1 MTGQFTEPGRSDAE
15 LARLIA
21 EFGRDDREVPELTWP
36 VAFETQVRRTPDAVA
51 VVCEDER
58 LTYRELNAA
67 ANRVARLLRQRGVRA
82 EDVVGVAL
90 PRTPLLVIALLG
102 VMKAGGAYLPLDLD
116 HPEDRIAYLLEDSGA
131 GHVLSTVDL
140 AGELPAGTEPI
151 LLDDPALGLETYP
164 DTNVDSPHEL
174 ERAAYVIYTSGSTG
188 LPKGVVLS
196 HDGIGSLIATATERL
211 GIGPESRVV
220 QFASAGF
227 DVTVWDL
234 VMSLCVGGR
243 VILVPS
249 HRRVAG
255 PELTGYIAKNGAT
268 HMILPP
274 SLVAALPPECEL
286 PEGAVLVVGTETVP
300 PELIARWSRQLRVVA
315 AYGLTEATVNS
326 TLWRAEPDWTG
337 PVPIGKPD
345 PNTRCYIL
353 DDNLRPVPIGAEGE
367 LYVAGRGL
375 ARGYVG
381 RPGLTAERFV
391 ADLFGAP
398 GDRMYRTGDRA
409 RWRADGNIDFL
420 GRADHQVKIRGHRIE
435 PGEIESV
442 LSAHE
447 SVSRVAVVP
456 REVKPGDRR
465 LVAYVVP
472 ETAEQNE
479 ETELAQVSQWKGL
492 HELLYSV
499 ADDEGFSGWNSTYDG
514 EALPLEDMRS
524 WRAATVDRIRE
535 LQPKRVLEIGV
546 GSGLILSQV
555 APDCEA
561 YWGLDLSEEV
571 VAVLRQRISAD
582 LAEKVELRAQPAHDF
597 SGLPAGF
604 FDTVV
609 INSVAQ
615 YFPSASYLA
624 DVVRQAME
632 LLVPG
637 GSVFLGDIRN
647 LRTLR
652 ALRAAV
658 EVERHGDQASRIAVD
673 AAVAWEGELLLDPDF
688 FPALAAELGGAADVR
703 IKRADYDNE
712 LSRHRYDVVLHQAK
726 LDTPESIVELSWP
739 GVDALR
745 ERLAAERPE
754 ALRVTG
760 VPNARLLPDLT
771 SLRTVDG
778 GEELPAGV
786 DPEVV
791 AALAAESGYDVAL
804 TWTGDALNGEFD
816 AVFTV
821 PGVSPG
827 EVYRPASSEFREL
840 AAYAN
845 TPATFRDAGVLMK
858 ALRSYTEDRLPA
870 YMVPSAFVVLESLPI
885 MTNGKLDRAALPMP
899 DFGAL
904 STGRAPRTPR
914 EHLLCELYADVLGL
928 DSVGIE
934 DDFFILGGDSITSI
948 RLVLGAAR
956 LGLEITP
963 RQVFSHRTVEK
974 LAGIA
979 VAKTGEALPEPEIA
993 RIELSQDEL
1002 AGFAEVEEVLP
1013 VTPLQEG
1020 FFFHARFDPDAG
1032 DVYTIQEIFDLD
1044 GPVDADALRR
1054 ATQDLLDRHGSLRSG
1069 FRQREDGQ
1077 VVQIVAAHAEL
1088 PWRVVDSD
1096 AELAADRTTPFD
1108 LERPPLLRA
1117 TLVRGERTRLA
1128 LTFHHIVAD
1137 GWSVVVMVRELLARY
1152 ATPAEL
1158 PPPSSR
1164 RAYLAALAS
1173 RDHEAAREAWRSE
1186 LSEVDEPT
1194 LLVGPARE
1202 GVRRQPEK
1210 VRLQLSER
1218 TTNRLLGRTR
1228 ERGLTMGTVLHGAW
1242 GLLLGHLT
1250 GRDDLVFGSTVSGR
1264 GAEVEGIE
1272 SAVGLFINTV
1282 PLRFRYTPGET
1293 LAEALTRLQRDQAA
1307 LLDHQHLGLA
1317 ELQRMTGAQGEL
1329 FDTLVVVE
1337 NYPQAGDAG
1346 GTLRVSDVEIVDA
1359 VHYPVALIVAPGQRL
1374 EFSLKY
1380 DAARLNPERAQA
1392 LADRFVR
1399 VLEAVAA
1406 DPDQLVARVS
1416 LLSDVERARIEARN
1430 ATTWEVAEK
1439 TLVQAFADQVAR
1451 TPDAI
1456 AVLADDAELSYA
1468 ELDQR
1473 AESLANRLRAR
1484 GAGPEQVVAVAVP
1497 RSAELMVALL
1507 GVLKSGAAYLPVDP
1521 DYPADR
1527 IAFMLEDS
1535 GARLVVTAGEPVGAG
1550 EQVPVDGPEIA
1561 PVAGAAAGPDHPA
1574 YLIYTS
1580 GSTGRPKGVLVT
1592 HRAIVNRLAWMQ
1604 DEYRLTSEDR
1614 VLQKTPSSFDVS
1626 VWEFFWPL
1634 CEGAA
1639 VVFARPDG
1647 HRDPAYL
1654 ADLVRARGVTT
1665 MHFVPSMLAAFLA
1678 AEEVTADPAW
1688 AASLRRVFAS
1698 GEALPGA
1705 AAFRWDA
1712 LTGVPLHNLYGP
1724 TEAAVDVTYQPFN
1737 GAPDITVPIGR
1748 PVWNTRLYVLDSAL
1762 RPVPDG
1768 VPGELYLAGVQ
1779 LARGYHARPGLTA
1792 SRFVADPFGDPG
1804 SRMYRTGDL
1813 VSRRDNGVLDYLGRT
1828 DRQVKIRGNRIEL
1841 GEIEAALATRPGVAR
1856 AAVVAKDDR
1865 LVAYL
1870 VGKADP
1876 AALPGELA
1884 EVLPAPMIPSA
1895 FVVLDELP
1903 LTPSGKLDTA
1913 ALPAPEQPVA
1923 GKRAPETARERLLTE
1938 VFADVLGLAEVG
1950 ADDDF
1955 FLLGGDSISSISVS
1969 SRARAAGLVLSPS
1982 DVFTRRTPAAL
1993 AEHATVADESAVDSA
2008 VELITLNDLE
2018 MARIRRTS
2026 PGPVAEVWPL
2036 SPLQEGLFFH
2046 SAYDSSGID
2055 VYTVQEAIDFDRRL
2069 DHGRLRGACAALLA
2083 RHASLRAGFT
2093 SEGLPG
2099 PVQFVLAEAE
2109 PPVSEVDLT
2118 GLSEVEEAERLAEL
2132 MADDR
2137 AKRFDL
2143 SAPPLFRVLLVRLGN
2158 GRDRVVLHRHLL
2170 LWDGWSAWLFIE
2182 QLLAL
2187 YDAPDADLPAA
2198 GSYRDYLAWL
2208 ESQDIE
2214 AATDAWRKAMSGLD
2228 EPTLVG
2234 PAERPRDPATPTNLD
2249 ALFTAGETD
2258 RLRAQARLHGVT
2270 MNSVLNAAW
2279 ALVLSGVLGRD
2290 DVVFGA
2296 AVAGRP
2302 TGVPDIESIV
2312 GLFLNTVPVRVTL
2325 DPGERVADLL
2335 RRLQDE
2341 RMALNPYEFMSLG
2354 VVQSESGH
2362 RQLFDSLFVLRNAD
2376 GEERFAELRSR
2387 HGVTALANF
2396 DATHYPLT
2404 LVLTPGE
2411 RMRVTLSYRDDVLEA
2426 ATATALLDRF
2436 TALVREMIGDLS
2448 ARVGTLGAPTPEQRR
2463 ELEATWSGKRAEL
2476 PPDTVADFLE
2486 AQASRTPDAT
2496 ALVFGGEVLSYVE
2509 LDTRIN
2515 RMARLLL
2522 AHGAG
2527 PERVVALGLP
2537 RSIDMVVALF
2547 AVLRTGAAYL
2557 PLELDYPAD
2566 RLALML
2572 DDASPWCVVTT
2583 SGVRAARLATGEA
2596 RDWLLLDELD
2606 LTSFPGHALS
2616 DVERPGFERSRAD
2629 RMEHPAYVIYTSG
2642 STGRPKGVVTPYRG
2656 LTNMQLNHQEAIF
2669 GPAVASAGGRRLRI
2683 AHTVSFGF
2691 DMSWEELL
2699 WLVEGHEV
2707 HICDE
2712 ELRRDAEA
2720 LVSYCDAHRI
2730 DVVNVTPTYAHLLF
2744 EEGLLERGEGRHR
2757 PVLVLLGGEAVS
2769 EQVWS
2774 RLLETEDTYGY
2785 NLYGPTEYTINTL
2798 GGGTNDSRTPTVG
2811 GPIWN
2816 TDAYILDP
2824 WLRPVPDG
2832 VAGEL
2837 YISGAGLARGYLRR
2851 PALTAERFGAD
2862 PFGHPGGRM
2871 YRTGDLV
2878 RRRPDGIIDFLG
2890 RTDDQVKV
2898 RGYRVELGEIESVL
2912 ASYDEVVRAA
2922 VIARP
2927 DPSTPGLKRLI
2938 GYVVPARLTGDA
2950 RAEAEAAQIGEWQ
2963 QVYTD
2968 EYTEIPVAVFEEDF
2982 AGWDSSYD
2990 GQPIPV
2996 EHMREWR
3003 EATVAR
3009 ITELRPRRVL
3019 EIGVGTGL
3027 LLGQLAPLAD
3037 EYWGTDFAAP
3047 VIDKLRAE
3055 LAADPDLAAKVH
3067 LHCRPAHQF
3076 DGLPAGRFD
3085 TIVLN
3090 SVIQYFP
3097 SADYLTRVLT
3107 GALDLLAPGGAL
3119 FVGDV
3124 RNLRLSTHFHTAIRG
3139 GEDAAA
3145 VERGVAMEKE
3155 LLLDP
3160 DYFATIPGVR
3170 AEIRTKR
3177 ARHHNELSRYRY
3189 DVVLRREP
3197 VAAVD
3202 VTEVPLEPWRGAGQ
3216 LRSRLREH
3224 TGAVRVGPI
3233 PDARLE
3239 AGGVEQ
3245 EDVHELGAA
3254 LGYQVHTTWSDGGF
3268 EAVFTSQAGPTEG
3281 LYRPIGAAELAND
3294 PSAARGTGTLV
3305 AKLRAELK
3313 QSLPDYMVPSALV
3326 VLDELPLTDNGKLD
3340 VKALPDADPAVRL
3353 TESRAPET
3361 HAEQVLCALFA
3372 EVLGLPE
3379 VGVEHNFFDLG
3390 GHSLLATRLISRAR
3404 TDLGAEL
3411 AIRDLFEAPTPA
3423 DLALRTGATSERPAL
3438 ERTERAERPSP
3449 VPLSSAQ
3456 QRLWLLDWM
3465 GGGAGYHFPLVV
3477 RLTGALDVDALRAA
3491 LRDVMRRHEV
3501 LRTVFPERDGEPHQL
3516 VLEDPEPEFVVREV
3530 ADVPDLAELV
3540 RRPFDLGTQV
3550 PIRADVLRLGPDDHV
3565 VAILLHH
3572 IATDEWSDRPFLTDL
3587 ATAYRARLG
3596 GAAPDWAPLPVQ
3608 YADYTLWQRA
3618 LLSGP
3623 SGERQAEFWAQALRG
3638 LPEEIPLPADRPRPA
3653 RPTGRGG
3660 KVRVEVPDRIARPLR
3675 ELAAESGAS
3684 MFMVA
3689 HAAVATLLHRLGAGT
3704 DLPLGAPIAG
3714 RTDSALE
3721 DLVGFFVNTLVL
3733 RTDLSGDPGFDQ
3745 VLTRVRE
3752 TAFAAFEHQDLPF
3765 ERVVEVVNP
3774 ERVTGRNPLFQVMVA
3789 YHHRPDGDPDVLGL
3803 PTEWL
3808 DADTGASQFDLGF
3821 VVIDRPDAGELTLQ
3835 LNYSAERFDASTAE
3849 ALADRLVRLLDQV
3862 GREPRRPVG
3871 SLEVLT
3877 PAERDQVLH
3886 EFNATARDVPAA
3898 PLTELFTERVRV
3910 PPDAVA
3916 VVDRARSITYGQLDR
3931 QADRIAH
3938 LLAAHGTGPESVVG
3952 IAVPK
3957 SIEMVATVLA
3967 TLKLGAAYLPLDL
3980 AHPSDRIAYLLTD
3993 SGARLVVATTADHL
4007 PEVAS
4012 VRRLNLDTAELPT
4025 AAPELG
4031 AGPAKLDSACYVI
4044 YTSGSTGQPKGVVVP
4059 HEGIASLA
4067 ATAVDRMGVT
4077 ADSRV
4082 LQFASVGFDVAV
4094 FELTM
4099 ALCVGGRLVIAP
4111 DEVRVAGPAL
4121 TDFLRE
4127 RRLTHMILPPSLVA
4141 ALPPDCELPDGST
4154 ILVGTEV
4161 VPPDVI
4167 ERWAHRLNL
4176 LVAYGLTEATVNST
4190 LWRAE
4195 HGHTGAVPIGVPD
4208 PNTAAYVLDERLR
4221 PVPPGVAGELYIAGR
4236 GLARGY
4242 LGRPGLT
4249 AERFVACPFGPPGSA
4264 MYRTGDRARWRP
4276 DGNLDFL
4283 GRVDDQVKIRGF
4295 RIEPGEVAAA
4305 LTRHP
4310 SVGQAAV
4317 TVDRAGGVARLVGYV
4332 VPTAPADQRDQED
4345 QRDSRD
4351 RRGQHDWRDLRAYL
4365 ADLLPEY
4372 MIPSLLIE
4380 LDGPLPLTPNGKLD
4394 RRALPAP
4401 DFSALTGDDQPV
4413 TAEQKAVAALVAEV
4427 LGLPRVGLHDNFF
4440 TLGGH
4445 SMASMRLIAR
4455 IRAEL
4460 GSQLRIRDV
4469 FDAPTVA
4476 GLADLLDGA
4485 RTTRRPDLRA
4495 EARPER
4501 VPLAPAQRH
4510 RWAEYRAAGP
4520 RPGYDIAMA
4529 MRSPGF
4535 NEAALQ
4541 AALRDVF
4548 ARHEPLSTVFEEVDG
4563 QVWQRLRDPGRVLET
4578 AHGDLEA
4585 LVLEGGDL
4593 TTEPPARFR
4602 LVPLDTGEQ
4611 ALLFTAYYVGVD
4623 EWSVVPLLRDLD
4635 TAYAARLAGRAPEFS
4650 PLPVGY
4656 ADYGR
4661 WAREQDGKHLGYWR
4675 QVLRGLPTEL
4685 ALPAD
4690 RPRPAQ
4696 PTRGGDF
4703 VEFTIEPELHTAID
4717 ALAQQTGTSLFMVLQ
4732 AALATLLTRLG
4743 AGTDLP
4749 IGALVAGREDDRL
4762 ADLVGCFFNTVLLR
4776 TDTGGEPSF
4785 SELLARVR
4793 ETDLSAFEHQD
4804 AAFADVLAEV
4814 PGWRGPQVM
4823 LVHHEAVAAL
4833 ELSGQNAHYES
4844 VRLGTTNA
4852 DLTLSFFEAPGAV
4865 PCYLTYATD
4874 LFDAGTATGLATSL
4888 LEVLTEAAAAPET
4901 PVKENNR

>member
-15 LARLIA
+15 LTRLIA

-36 VAFETQVRRTPDAVA
+36 VAFEAQVRRAPDAIA
-51 VVCEDER
+51 LVCEGER
-58 LTYRELNAA
+58 LTYQELNSA
-67 ANRVARLLRQRGVRA
+67 ANRLARLLQQRGVGA

-90 PRTPLLVIALLG
+90 PRTPLLVVALLG
-102 VMKAGGAYLPLDLD
+102 VMKAGAAYLPLDLD
-116 HPEDRIAYLLEDSGA
+116 HPEDRLAYMLADSGA

-140 AGELPAGTEPI
+140 AGELPSGTERI
-151 LLDDPALGLETYP
+151 LLDDPALGLEALS
-164 DTNVDSPHEL
+164 DTDVDSPHEL
-174 ERAAYVIYTSGSTG
+174 NGAAYVIYTSGSTG

-196 HDGIGSLIATATERL
+196 HDGIGSLIATATDRL

-220 QFASAGF
+220 QFASVGF

-243 VILVPS
+243 VVLVPS
-249 HRRVAG
+249 HRRVPG
-255 PELTGYIAKNGAT
+255 PELTEYIAENGAT

-274 SLVAALPPECEL
+274 SLVAALPSDCEL

-300 PELIARWSRQLRVVA
+300 PELIARWSRRLRVVA

-326 TLWRAEPDWTG
+326 TLWLAEPDWTG
-337 PVPIGKPD
+337 PVPIGRPD

-353 DDNLRPVPIGAEGE
+353 DDHLRPVPVGAEGE

-375 ARGYVG
+375 ARGYAG

-391 ADLFGAP
+391 ADLFGDP

-442 LSAHE
+442 LAEHE
-447 SVSRVAVVP
+447 SVGRVAVVP

-472 ETAEQNE
+472 ETTEQNE

-555 APDCEA
+555 APDCEK

-571 VAVLRQRISAD
+571 ISVLRQRINSE

-597 SGLPAGF
+597 SGLPSDF

-624 DVVRQAME
+624 DVVRQATG
-632 LLVPG
+632 LLAPG
-637 GSVFLGDIRN
+637 GSVFLGDMRN

-658 EVERHGDQASRIAVD
+658 EVERHGENASRVAVD

-688 FPALAAELGGAADVR
+688 FPALAAELGVTADVR
-703 IKRADYDNE
+703 LKRATYDNE
-712 LSRHRYDVVLHQAK
+712 LSRHRYDVVLSKEPAK
-726 LDTPESIVELSWP
+726 SSESTMELTWPGLDGLRDRLTAEKPES
-739 GVDALR
+739 
-745 ERLAAERPE
+745 
-754 ALRVTG
+754 LRVTG
-760 VPNARLLPDLT
+760 VPNARLVPDLT
-771 SLRTVDG
+771 ALQAVDG
-778 GEELPAGV
+778 GDDPATGV
-786 DPEVV
+786 DPEAV
-791 AALAAESGYDVAL
+791 AALAAEVGYEIAL

-816 AVFTV
+816 AVLTA
-821 PGVSPG
+821 PGTPPVD
-827 EVYRPASSEFREL
+827 VYRPASTEFREL

-858 ALRSYTEDRLPA
+858 ALRSYVEDRLPA
-870 YMVPSAFVVLESLPI
+870 YMVPSAFVALESLPI

-928 DSVGIE
+928 ETVGIE
-934 DDFFILGGDSITSI
+934 DDFFMLGGDSITSI

-956 LGLEITP
+956 LGLEISP

-974 LAGIA
+974 LAGVA
-979 VAKTGEALPEPEIA
+979 VAKTGEAVPEPEIA
-993 RIELSQDEL
+993 PIELEQDEL
-1002 AGFAEVEEVLP
+1002 AGFGEVEEVLP

-1020 FFFHARFDPDAG
+1020 FFFHARFDPEAG

-1044 GPVDADALRR
+1044 GPVDPDALRR

-1069 FRQREDGQ
+1069 FRQRQDGQ
-1077 VVQIVAAHAEL
+1077 VVQIVTGHAEL
-1088 PWRVVDSD
+1088 PWREVDSD
-1096 AELAADRTTPFD
+1096 AELEVDRTTPFD

-1128 LTFHHIVAD
+1128 ITFHHIVAD

-1158 PPPSSR
+1158 PPTSSR

-1173 RDHEAAREAWRSE
+1173 RDHEAARDAWRRA
-1186 LSEVDEPT
+1186 LSGVDEPT
-1194 LLVGPARE
+1194 RLVPSAR
-1202 GVRRQPEK
+1202 GRRQPGK
-1210 VRLQLSER
+1210 VHLQLGER
-1218 TTNRLLGRTR
+1218 TTSRLVGKTR
-1228 ERGLTMGTVLHGAW
+1228 ERGLTVGTVLHGAW
-1242 GLLLGHLT
+1242 GLLLGQLT

-1272 SAVGLFINTV
+1272 AAVGLFINTV
-1282 PLRFRYTPGET
+1282 PLRFRYAPGDT
-1293 LAEALTRLQRDQAA
+1293 LAETVTRLQQEQAA
-1307 LLDHQHLGLA
+1307 LLDHQHLGLS

-1337 NYPQAGDAG
+1337 NYPQAGDVG
-1346 GTLRVSDVEIVDA
+1346 GALRVSDVEIVDA

-1380 DAARLNPERAQA
+1380 DAARLAPEQAQT
-1392 LADRFVR
+1392 LAARFVR
-1399 VLEAVAA
+1399 VLEAIAA
-1406 DPDQLVARVS
+1406 DPDQPVAKVS
-1416 LLSDVERARIEARN
+1416 LLSEDERARIDARH
-1430 ATTWEVAEK
+1430 ATDHEVPEK
-1439 TLVQAFADQVAR
+1439 TLVQAFAQQVAR

-1456 AVLADDAELSYA
+1456 AVIAEDAELSYA
-1468 ELDQR
+1468 ELDRR
-1473 AESLANRLRAR
+1473 AESLADRLRAR

-1527 IAFMLEDS
+1527 ITFMLEDS
-1535 GARLVVTAGEPVGAG
+1535 GARLVVRPGDQIESVRDDVPEAAPGEG
-1550 EQVPVDGPEIA
+1550 
-1561 PVAGAAAGPDHPA
+1561 GPDSPA

-1592 HRAIVNRLAWMQ
+1592 HRAIVNRLTWMQ
-1604 DEYRLTSEDR
+1604 YEYGLTSEDR

-1639 VVFARPDG
+1639 VVFAKPDG

-1654 ADLVRARGVTT
+1654 AELVRAQGVTT
-1665 MHFVPSMLAAFLA
+1665 MHFVPSMLGAFLA
-1678 AEEVTADPAW
+1678 ADEVTADPSW

-1724 TEAAVDVTYQPFN
+1724 TEAAVDVTYQPFD
-1737 GAPDITVPIGR
+1737 GASDTTVPIGR

-1792 SRFVADPFGDPG
+1792 DRFVADPFGEPG
-1804 SRMYRTGDL
+1804 ARMYRTGDL

-1828 DRQVKIRGNRIEL
+1828 DRQVKIRGNRVEL
-1841 GEIEAALATRPGVAR
+1841 GEIEAALAAQPGVTR
-1856 AAVVAKDDR
+1856 AAVIARDGR

-1870 VGKADP
+1870 VGSADP
-1876 AALPGELA
+1876 AALPAELA

-1913 ALPAPEQPVA
+1913 ALPAPEQRSTS
-1923 GKRAPETARERLLTE
+1923 KRAPETARERLLTE
-1938 VFADVLGLAEVG
+1938 VFADVLGLTEVG

-1993 AEHATVADESAVDSA
+1993 AAHATVAQGSTVDQD
-2008 VELITLNDLE
+2008 VELLSLSDVE
-2018 MARIRRTS
+2018 MERVRRTS

-2069 DHGRLRGACAALLA
+2069 DLDRLRSACATLLA

-2093 SEGLPG
+2093 SEGLSG
-2099 PVQFVLAEAE
+2099 PVQFVLAGAE
-2109 PPVSEVDLT
+2109 PPVSEVDLS
-2118 GLSEVEEAERLAEL
+2118 GLSEDEEAERLAAL
-2132 MADDR
+2132 MAEDR
-2137 AKRFDL
+2137 GKRFDL
-2143 SAPPLFRVLLVRLGN
+2143 SAPPLFRVLLIRLG
-2158 GRDRVVLHRHLL
+2158 GDRDRVVLHRHLL

-2182 QLLAL
+2182 QLLGL
-2187 YDAPDADLPAA
+2187 YDSPDVALPAS
-2198 GSYRDYLAWL
+2198 GSYRDYLSWL
-2208 ESQDIE
+2208 SKQDIE
-2214 AATDAWRKAMSGLD
+2214 EATAAWRKAMAGLD
-2228 EPTLVG
+2228 EPTLIG
-2234 PAERPRDPATPTNLD
+2234 PADRPGEPVTPTNLD
-2249 ALFTAGETD
+2249 ALFTSDETE
-2258 RLRAQARLHGVT
+2258 RLREQSRLHGVT
-2270 MNSVLNAAW
+2270 VNSVLNAAW
-2279 ALVLSGVLGRD
+2279 AMVLAGILGRE

-2302 TGVPDIESIV
+2302 TEVPDIESIV
-2312 GLFLNTVPVRVTL
+2312 GMFLNTVPVRVTL
-2325 DPGERVADLL
+2325 DPAERVADLL

-2362 RQLFDSLFVLRNAD
+2362 RQLFDTLFALRNAD
-2376 GEERFAELRSR
+2376 GEERFGELRSR

-2404 LVLTPGE
+2404 LILTPGE
-2411 RMRVTLSYRDDVLEA
+2411 RLRVTLSYRDDVLEA
-2426 ATATALLDRF
+2426 TTATALLDRF
-2436 TALVREMIGDLS
+2436 AGLVREMIGDLS
-2448 ARVGTLGAPTPEQRR
+2448 ARVGTLGAPTAEQRR
-2463 ELEATWSGKRAEL
+2463 ELEATWSGKRHEL
-2476 PPDTVADFLE
+2476 PRDTVADFLE
-2486 AQASRTPDAT
+2486 SQASRTPDAT
-2496 ALVFGGEVLSYVE
+2496 ALVFGDEILTYAE

-2572 DDASPWCVVTT
+2572 EDASPWCVVTT
-2583 SGVRAARLATGEA
+2583 SGVRATRLATGEA
-2596 RDWLLLDELD
+2596 RDWLVLDEVD
-2606 LTSFPGHALS
+2606 LSTYDGNSLS
-2616 DVERPGFERSRAD
+2616 DVERPGFERDRAD

-2720 LVSYCDAHRI
+2720 LVSYCDTHRI

-2744 EEGLLERGEGRHR
+2744 EQGLLERGDGRHR

-2798 GGGTNDSRTPTVG
+2798 GGGTTESRTPTVG

-2837 YISGAGLARGYLRR
+2837 YISGAGLARGYLGR
-2851 PALTAERFGAD
+2851 PALTADRFVAD
-2862 PFGHPGGRM
+2862 PFGPAGGRATGGRM

-2912 ASYDEVVRAA
+2912 AGFDEVARAA

-2927 DPSTPGLKRLI
+2927 DPSAPGLKRLV
-2938 GYVVPARLTGDA
+2938 GYVVPARPTGEVQAGSSAPSSA
-2950 RAEAEAAQIGEWQ
+2950 RGAE
-2963 QVYTD
+2963 
-2968 EYTEIPVAVFEEDF
+2968 
-2982 AGWDSSYD
+2982 
-2990 GQPIPV
+2990 
-2996 EHMREWR
+2996 
-3003 EATVAR
+3003 
-3009 ITELRPRRVL
+3009 
-3019 EIGVGTGL
+3019 
-3027 LLGQLAPLAD
+3027 
-3037 EYWGTDFAAP
+3037 
-3047 VIDKLRAE
+3047 E
-3055 LAADPDLAAKVH
+3055 LA
-3067 LHCRPAHQF
+3067 
-3076 DGLPAGRFD
+3076 
-3085 TIVLN
+3085 
-3090 SVIQYFP
+3090 SM
-3097 SADYLTRVLT
+3097 
-3107 GALDLLAPGGAL
+3107 
-3119 FVGDV
+3119 
-3124 RNLRLSTHFHTAIRG
+3124 LRT
-3139 GEDAAA
+3139 D
-3145 VERGVAMEKE
+3145 
-3155 LLLDP
+3155 
-3160 DYFATIPGVR
+3160 
-3170 AEIRTKR
+3170 
-3177 ARHHNELSRYRY
+3177 
-3189 DVVLRREP
+3189 
-3197 VAAVD
+3197 
-3202 VTEVPLEPWRGAGQ
+3202 
-3216 LRSRLREH
+3216 
-3224 TGAVRVGPI
+3224 
-3233 PDARLE
+3233 
-3239 AGGVEQ
+3239 
-3245 EDVHELGAA
+3245 
-3254 LGYQVHTTWSDGGF
+3254 
-3268 EAVFTSQAGPTEG
+3268 
-3281 LYRPIGAAELAND
+3281 
-3294 PSAARGTGTLV
+3294 
-3305 AKLRAELK
+3305 LK

-3340 VKALPDADPAVRL
+3340 IKALPEADLAVRL

-3361 HAEQVLCALFA
+3361 HAEEVLCRLFA
-3372 EVLGLPE
+3372 EVLGLPS

-3423 DLALRTGATSERPAL
+3423 DLALRTGATPARPAIESAERPAL
-3438 ERTERAERPSP
+3438 

-3456 QRLWLLDWM
+3456 QRLWLLDRM
-3465 GGGAGYHFPLVV
+3465 GGGAGYHFPLVF
-3477 RLTGALDVDALRAA
+3477 RLTGALDVDALRLA
-3491 LRDVMRRHEV
+3491 LGDVLRRHEV

-3516 VLEDPEPEFVVREV
+3516 VLDDPAPEFVVR
-3530 ADVPDLAELV
+3530 DVTELPDLDELV

-3550 PIRADVLRLGPDDHV
+3550 PIRADVLRLGADDHV

-3587 ATAYRARLG
+3587 ATAYRARLD
-3596 GAAPDWAPLPVQ
+3596 GAAPEWAPMPVQ
-3608 YADYTLWQRA
+3608 YADYALWQRA

-3623 SGERQAEFWAQALRG
+3623 SGERQAEFWAEALRD
-3638 LPEEIPLPADRPRPA
+3638 LPEEIALPADRPRPP

-3684 MFMVA
+3684 MFMLA

-3704 DLPLGAPIAG
+3704 DIPLGAPIAG
-3714 RTDSALE
+3714 RTDAALE

-3733 RTDLSGDPGFDQ
+3733 RTDLSGDPAFDE
-3745 VLTRVRE
+3745 VLSRVRE
-3752 TAFAAFEHQDLPF
+3752 VSFAAFEHQDLPF

-3789 YHHRPDGDPDVLGL
+3789 YHHRPGGDPDVLGL

-3808 DADTGASQFDLGF
+3808 DADTGVSQFDLGF
-3821 VVIDRPDAGELTLQ
+3821 VVIDRPEAGELTLQ
-3835 LNYSAERFDASTAE
+3835 LNYSAERFDVSTAS

-3862 GREPRRPVG
+3862 GSEPRRPVG

-3877 PAERDQVLH
+3877 AAEREQVLH
-3886 EFNATARDVPAA
+3886 AFNATDRDVPAET
-3898 PLTELFTERVRV
+3898 LTELFTGRVWTA
-3910 PPDAVA
+3910 PDAVA
-3916 VVDRARSITYGQLDR
+3916 VVDRARSVTYRQLDE
-3931 QADRIAH
+3931 QADRVAH
-3938 LLAAHGTGPESVVG
+3938 LLASHGVGPENVVG

-3967 TLKLGAAYLPLDL
+3967 VLKLGAAYLPLDL
-3980 AHPSDRIAYLLTD
+3980 AHPADRIAYMLTD
-3993 SGARLVVATTADHL
+3993 SGARLVVATKSDPV
-4007 PEVAS
+4007 PEVEG
-4012 VRRLNLDTAELPT
+4012 VQRLDLDTAPLLPT
-4025 AAPELG
+4025 SPPAQTLQSPPAQTSHSSPDQHLAPSPASASSPAVPALG

-4044 YTSGSTGQPKGVVVP
+4044 YTSGSTGRPKGVIVP

-4067 ATAVDRMGVT
+4067 ATAIDRMQLT

-4082 LQFASVGFDVAV
+4082 LQFASVGFDVAA

-4127 RRLTHMILPPSLVA
+4127 RRITHMILPPSLVS
-4141 ALPPDCELPDGST
+4141 ALPPDCDLPDGST

-4195 HGHTGAVPIGVPD
+4195 HGHAGAVPIGVPD
-4208 PNTAAYVLDERLR
+4208 PNTTAYVLDEYLR
-4221 PVPPGVAGELYIAGR
+4221 PVPPGVVGELYIAGR

-4242 LGRPGLT
+4242 LGRPALS
-4249 AERFVACPFGPPGSA
+4249 AERFVACPFGEPGSR
-4264 MYRTGDRARWRP
+4264 MYRTGDRARWRA
-4276 DGNLDFL
+4276 DGNIDFL

-4305 LTRHP
+4305 LSRHP
-4310 SVGQAAV
+4310 SIGQATV
-4317 TVDRAGGVARLVGYV
+4317 TVDRTGDVARLVGYL
-4332 VPTAPADQRDQED
+4332 VPTTAVDQ
-4345 QRDSRD
+4345 
-4351 RRGQHDWRDLRAYL
+4351 RDLRAHL

-4401 DFSALTGDDQPV
+4401 DFSVLAGDDQPV
-4413 TAEQKAVAALVAEV
+4413 TADQEAVATLVAEV

-4440 TLGGH
+4440 ALGGH

-4455 IRAEL
+4455 IRTEL

-4476 GLADLLDGA
+4476 GLADLLATAGA
-4485 RTTRRPDLRA
+4485 GASSGTNLHAQP
-4495 EARPER
+4495 RPER
-4501 VPLAPAQRH
+4501 VPLAPVQRQ
-4510 RWAEYRAAGP
+4510 RWAEYQAAGP
-4520 RPGYDIAMA
+4520 RPGYDIALA

-4535 NEAALQ
+4535 DEAALD

-4548 ARHEPLSTVFEEVDG
+4548 ARHEPLSTVFEEVEG
-4563 QVWQRLRDPGRVLET
+4563 EVWQRLRDPGRILET

-4593 TTEPPARFR
+4593 TAEPPARFR
-4602 LVPLDTGEQ
+4602 LVPLESGEQ

-4635 TAYAARLAGRAPEFS
+4635 TAYAARMAGRAPEFA

-4661 WAREQDGKHLGYWR
+4661 WAHEQEGKHLGYWR

-4685 ALPAD
+4685 ALPSD
-4690 RPRPAQ
+4690 RPRPAE
-4696 PTRGGDF
+4696 PSRGGDF
-4703 VEFTIEPELHTAID
+4703 VEFAIEPDLHAAVD
-4717 ALAQQTGTSLFMVLQ
+4717 ALAQQTGTSMFMVLQ
-4732 AALATLLTRLG
+4732 AALATVLTKLG

-4762 ADLVGCFFNTVLLR
+4762 ADLVGCFFNTVVLR
-4776 TDTGGEPSF
+4776 TDTSGEPSF
-4785 SELLARVR
+4785 TELLSRVR

-4804 AAFADVLAEV
+4804 AALADVLAEV

-4823 LVHHEAVAAL
+4823 LVHHETVAAL
-4833 ELSGQNAHYES
+4833 ELSGQNARYES
-4844 VRLGTTNA
+4844 IRLGTTNA
-4852 DLTLSFFEAPGAV
+4852 DLTLSFFEAPGEV
-4865 PCYLTYATD
+4865 PCYLSYATD
-4874 LFDAGTATGLATSL
+4874 LFEADTAAQFAASL
-4888 LEVLTEAAAAPET
+4888 LEVLAKATASPET